1 MGYSLTCPVLCEQ
14 GVKLSHQSCL
24 CCLMQVQP
32 GSVAE
37 QSGLQAGDG
46 VLQINGAATETL
58 EHEAAK
64 MEIIRAG
71 NEVQFLIQR

>member
-1 MGYSLTCPVLCEQ
+1 
-14 GVKLSHQSCL
+14 
-24 CCLMQVQP
+24 MQVQP